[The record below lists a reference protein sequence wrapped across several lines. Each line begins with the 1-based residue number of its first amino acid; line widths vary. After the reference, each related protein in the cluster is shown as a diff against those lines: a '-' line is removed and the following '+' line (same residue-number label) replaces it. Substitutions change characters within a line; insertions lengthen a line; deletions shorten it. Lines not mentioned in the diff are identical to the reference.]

1 MDKDVIPVRGQIVV
15 VRNDPGAMVTV
26 SGTDD
31 GDDEVCYIMYVC
43 LIITFPVFWVCFTE
57 NNKRLT
63 MGFTL

>member
-43 LIITFPVFWVCFTE
+43 LIITFSVFLV
-57 NNKRLT
+57 
-63 MGFTL
+63 

>member
-31 GDDEVCYIMYVC
+31 GDDEVCYSKWSKMLDWRIFI
-43 LIITFPVFWVCFTE
+43 LILLSLGLSWKT
-57 NNKRLT
+57 RLP
-63 MGFTL
+63 